1 MHYNGANTYLFVNGT
16 EIVKFKTKDS
26 EIVAIP
32 LLLGNILK
40 DFSVDNRKKTGF
52 YEVNDT
58 LSIVVND
65 ILGIHKY
72 LMKKHDMK

>member
-26 EIVAIP
+26 EIVATP